1 MRVSPALCC
10 LRLPGRVRLPL
21 PRVLVSWRNFL
32 MVALRSEAGVEV
44 RWGRGWCRLCR
55 LKLLL
60 LAFPISSDCTQL
72 IYTSRYLTLSME
84 LTDPKVCSMTS
95 FLV

>member
-1 MRVSPALCC
+1 MQTNSIACCVDNSFPIMAHSILCRVSPALCC

-60 LAFPISSDCTQL
+60 LVLPIFQ
-72 IYTSRYLTLSME
+72 
-84 LTDPKVCSMTS
+84 
-95 FLV
+95 